1 MTPSEKSI
9 AKSLIVVAW
18 ADGKYEAPEESMID
32 ALLWAFGASDEEEAE
47 LREFASKKRKLKD
60 DIPFDDLDADD
71 RQLLLAHAAL
81 LTHADGKQTKAEVK
95 LLDALVELLGFPEE
109 AAPPADHRT
118 GCRASRQAGRK
129 AARIAPPG
137 DPGRNAH
144 RSIGVDQM

>member
-32 ALLWAFGASDEEEAE
+32 ALLWAFGASEAEEAE

-60 DIPFDDLDADD
+60 DIPFDDLNADD

-95 LLDALVELLGFPEE
+95 VLDTLIELLGFPEE
-109 AAPPADHRT
+109 AARPIID
-118 GCRASRQAGRK
+118 K
-129 AARIAPPG
+129 AAERATKLAEKLRG
-137 DPGRNAH
+137 
-144 RSIGVDQM
+144 